1 MLENMA
7 KAPGRHHRAGITLV
21 KLFEMF
27 PDDEAAERW
36 FMEQRWPDGVCCH
49 YCGSVR
55 VQTGTAHKTMPLR
68 CRDCRKRF
76 SVKTGTVMQA
86 SNLGYRTW
94 AIAIYLVATN
104 LKGISSMKLH
114 RELGITQKA
123 AWHLAHR
130 IREMLRRGGVGPM
143 AGPVEADETYIGGK
157 VANMHKWQRE
167 ARGGKRGPVGKVGV
181 VGVRD
186 RKTKQ
191 VRADVIG
198 NAVGSN
204 VRGFL
209 ARHTTADTK
218 LYTDESKLYGKL
230 SNREAVKHSAGE
242 YVRGDVS
249 TNGIE
254 SFWSMLKRGYV
265 GVFHRMSPEHLHRYV
280 AEFEG
285 RHNARDLDTADQM
298 GEMVRGAENR
308 RLTYEELTGF
318 GTRKRAR
325 TV

>member
-1 MLENMA
+1 MSMSG
-7 KAPGRHHRAGITLV
+7 PGRCYRRGISLV
-21 KLFEMF
+21 SLFEMF
-27 PDDEAAERW
+27 PDEKSAERW
-36 FMEQRWPDGVCCH
+36 FVEQRWPDEICCH

-55 VQTGTAHKTMPLR
+55 VQTGAAHKTMPFR

-76 SVKTGTVMQA
+76 SAKTGTVMQA

-94 AIAIYLVATN
+94 AIAIYLIATN

-114 RELGITQKA
+114 RELDISQKS

-130 IREMLRRGGVGPM
+130 IREMLRRNGVDPFE
-143 AGPVEADETYIGGK
+143 GPVEADETYIGGK
-157 VANMHKWQRE
+157 AANMHKWQRE
-167 ARGGKRGPVGKVGV
+167 ERGGKRGPVGKTAIVGV
-181 VGVRD
+181 KD
-186 RKTKQ
+186 RKTNQ
-191 VRADVIG
+191 VRADVLQNSTQPFIQG
-198 NAVGSN
+198 FVTRHRTPNAP
-204 VRGFL
+204 
-209 ARHTTADTK
+209 
-218 LYTDESKLYGKL
+218 LYTDESKAYHKMG
-230 SNREAVKHSAGE
+230 NREAVKHSVGE

-285 RHNARDLDTADQM
+285 RHNARDLDTKDQM
-298 GEMVRGAENR
+298 SKMVRGAENR
-308 RLTYEELTGF
+308 RLTYDALTGY

-325 TV
+325 AV